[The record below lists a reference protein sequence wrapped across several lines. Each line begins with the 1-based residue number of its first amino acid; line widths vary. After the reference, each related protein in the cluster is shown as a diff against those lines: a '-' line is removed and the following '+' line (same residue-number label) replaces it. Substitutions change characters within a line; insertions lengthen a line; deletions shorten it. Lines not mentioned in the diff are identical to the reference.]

1 MFDELSARS
10 PISTVG
16 RIAPRIL
23 RVNAV
28 THGLYL
34 SSNRLFRPFTLGIAA
49 LAIAIALW
57 GIGYKLCLHPRH
69 SSSSSQIPVAKL
81 WIESRDDL
89 RATASRLRVAAHFV
103 PSSHAFSV
111 PVQRLPRFSWTAAC
125 TLSRCMRNLVYF
137 DSLFPLRSPPPHR
150 FRLA

>member
-111 PVQRLPRFSWTAAC
+111 LPRALCQGAC
-125 TLSRCMRNLVYF
+125 ATWYISILCSRSALPLHIVFALLS
-137 DSLFPLRSPPPHR
+137 
-150 FRLA
+150 